1 MVSLHSNKPLKT
13 VRNNPSCLEVQS
25 NSENSY
31 LHTQRYEHMY
41 NKLLLDSKLM
51 AGSSMLVYSLGWLLG
66 KNVDKKVMF

>member
-41 NKLLLDSKLM
+41 TKLM